1 MRALVTG
8 ASGFAGSHLCEYLL
22 TQPGWEVYALS
33 FPGWPTTHLEPI
45 RAQIVLLSGDLMV
58 AEWVERTLAEIR
70 PDVVFHLAA
79 QSSPSASLVDPAG
92 TLVNNIVAQVNLFQ
106 AILKARL
113 DPVVLVV
120 GSGDEYG
127 LVRPD
132 EVPVDEDTPLR
143 PANPY
148 AVSKIAQDFLGLQ
161 YFLSHRLRAVRV
173 RPFNHIGPRQAPV
186 FVTADWAQQIAE
198 IEAGLRPPIV
208 RVGNLQA
215 RRDFT
220 DVRDMVRAYHLAV
233 TLGEPGEVYNLGSG
247 RAYPVREVLN
257 ALLAMSR
264 VPVQVEVDPQRLRP
278 SDIPVIACDSTR
290 FRRRTGWE
298 PRIPLE
304 DSLRDILDY
313 WRGQVRARSG
323 ARSEG

>member
-1 MRALVTG
+1 MRALITG

-22 TQPGWEVYALS
+22 DQPGWEIYALS

-45 RAQIVLLSGDLMV
+45 RSRIHLLTGDLLVADWVTQMV
-58 AEWVERTLAEIR
+58 SEVR
-70 PDVVFHLAA
+70 PEVVFHLAA

-106 AILKARL
+106 AILKAGL

-127 LVRPD
+127 LVRPE

-148 AVSKIAQDFLGLQ
+148 AVSKIAQDFLALQ
-161 YFLSHRLRAVRV
+161 YFLSHGLRTVRV

-198 IEAGLRPPIV
+198 IEVGVRPPVV
-208 RVGNLQA
+208 RVGNLGA

-233 TLGEPGEVYNLGSG
+233 TLGEPGEVYNIGSG
-247 RAYPVREVLN
+247 QAYAVEEVLQ
-257 ALLAMSR
+257 ALLGMSR
-264 VPVQVEVDPQRLRP
+264 VAVEVQVDPQRLRP

-298 PRIPLE
+298 PRIPLQE
-304 DSLRDILDY
+304 SLRDILEY
-313 WRGQVRARSG
+313 WRHQVRARLG
-323 ARSEG
+323 TPGNG

>member
-33 FPGWPTTHLEPI
+33 FPGWPTTHLDPI

-58 AEWVERTLAEIR
+58 ADWVERTVAETR

-92 TLVNNIVAQVNLFQ
+92 TLVNNVVAQVNLFQ
-106 AILKARL
+106 AILKAGL

-208 RVGNLQA
+208 QVGNLQA

-220 DVRDMVRAYHLAV
+220 DVRDMVRAYYLAV

-247 RAYPVREVLN
+247 KAYAVEEVLQT
-257 ALLAMSR
+257 LLALSC
-264 VPVQVEVDPQRLRP
+264 VPVKVEVDPRRLRP

-304 DSLRDILDY
+304 QSLRDILDY
-313 WRGQVRARSG
+313 WRGQVRARST
-323 ARSEG
+323 RSEG